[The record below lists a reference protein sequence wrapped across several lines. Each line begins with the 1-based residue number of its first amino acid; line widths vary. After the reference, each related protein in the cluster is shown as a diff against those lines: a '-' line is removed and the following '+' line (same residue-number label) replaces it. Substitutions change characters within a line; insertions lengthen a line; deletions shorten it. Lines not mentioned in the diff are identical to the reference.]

1 MSAFTLRL
9 SNLPA
14 KLLFGAKVRLEE
26 KVIEK
31 RLHLHLISK
40 GKAFPGYRERL
51 KNWILKDWEIYS
63 SITL

>member
-1 MSAFTLRL
+1 MSAFTLKL
-9 SNLPA
+9 SNFPA
-14 KLLFGAKVRLEE
+14 KLLFGVKVRLEE

-31 RLHLHLISK
+31 RLHLHLISIE
-40 GKAFPGYRERL
+40 KAFPGYRERL